1 MNGDHYPE
9 LVVPGDG
16 KGAVYYYESVG
27 ALNYKRA
34 ALYKDKAC
42 MPGDA
47 KIDDIDGDGDK
58 DIIAVIYDT
67 SYVKPPP
74 ATVTLKSSSV
84 FVFEKEG
91 NPIVCGDGE
100 IEAGEQCETNDR
112 IAIVWHGWTCS
123 QCQCQNHRPYR
134 THQL

>member
-1 MNGDHYPE
+1 MVIDYPE

-34 ALYKDKAC
+34 ALYNQTKC

-67 SYVKPPP
+67 SV
-74 ATVTLKSSSV
+74 S
-84 FVFEKEG
+84 
-91 NPIVCGDGE
+91 
-100 IEAGEQCETNDR
+100 
-112 IAIVWHGWTCS
+112 
-123 QCQCQNHRPYR
+123 
-134 THQL
+134 